1 MRQWRRGRAPEG
13 PEEEPQEQV
22 ERPVAPEAGAHE
34 RARGGQG
41 DEPGAGAGPTF
52 VREVS
57 MDRGMGSSE
66 VSVVGRG
73 TKIEGKVAAAGSL
86 RVEGEVTGAITAQ
99 GDVSL
104 TSEGR
109 VEANIEAASIT
120 LAGRVKGDLNA
131 QGDVSLPADSRL
143 DGNIR
148 ARNVSV
154 GGVVKG
160 YIQAHGRVELGERA
174 RVDGDITSQ
183 RLVVMAGAVFHGRSI
198 MNREQKG

>member
-1 MRQWRRGRAPEG
+1 MRQWRRGRTS
-13 PEEEPQEQV
+13 EESEDEPQEQV
-22 ERPVAPEAGAHE
+22 NQQVAPETGLRE
-34 RARGGQG
+34 RGREGRGNA
-41 DEPGAGAGPTF
+41 PGERAGPTF

-57 MDRGMGSSE
+57 MDRGTGGSE

-86 RVEGEVTGAITAQ
+86 RVEGEVTGAITAH

-104 TSEGR
+104 TPEGR

-131 QGDVSLPADSRL
+131 QGDVALPADSRL

-148 ARNVSV
+148 ARNVAV

-160 YIQAHGRVELGERA
+160 YIQAQGRVELGERA

-183 RLVVMAGAVFHGRSI
+183 RLVIMAGAVFQGRSI
-198 MNREQKG
+198 MDGGQKG